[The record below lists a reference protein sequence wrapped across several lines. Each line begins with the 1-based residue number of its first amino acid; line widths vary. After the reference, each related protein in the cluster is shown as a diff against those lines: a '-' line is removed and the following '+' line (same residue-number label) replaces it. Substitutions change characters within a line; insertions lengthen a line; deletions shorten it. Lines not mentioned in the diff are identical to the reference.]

1 MAEKRN
7 DSIPRSIALLSTV
20 RASQHDCY
28 ERIVFDFKDENL
40 PEFQVAVA
48 SPPFSGSSGVPIPVA
63 GNRFVKVRLGTTYAR
78 YPGTGNYAGPDS
90 IQPAGLTVIREI
102 RLIEDFEAVV
112 IWAIGVDADRSFR
125 VGTLTNPIRVYVD
138 IARS

>member
-7 DSIPRSIALLSTV
+7 DAIPQSIALLSTV
-20 RASQHDCY
+20 RAGRHDCY

-48 SPPFSGSSGVPIPVA
+48 SPPFSGPSGDPIPVA
-63 GNRFVKVRLGTTYAR
+63 GNRFVKVRFGTTYAH
-78 YPGTGNYAGPDS
+78 YPGTGNYEGPDS
-90 IQPAGLTVIREI
+90 ITPAGFMTIREI

-112 IWAIGVDADRSFR
+112 VWVIGVEAEHLFR
-125 VGTLTNPIRVYVD
+125 VGTLTNPTRVYID
-138 IARS
+138 IALL